1 MPRTWLR
8 AGAIQGP
15 PEDAGVLQDVLATGK
30 RLQSAPS
37 LPPIRPTM
45 RQVRLQLSL
54 FAALLFGVIPSAFAQ
69 DSVPLVGG
77 PPAVQAFDSLA
88 AAGTGS
94 TLPGG
99 WAFLETGT
107 NANSTYAADTGAANS
122 GNTYS
127 YGASASSE
135 RAFGMLR
142 SGSLVPMIGARL
154 RNDSG
159 NALSAIAV
167 AYTGEQWRL
176 GTAGRVDRLDFQY
189 SLDATSLGDAAATWV
204 DVDTLDFTSPVN
216 GGAVGALDGNL
227 AANRRAVSGSITGI
241 VLPVGVGIWV
251 RWLDLDASGADDGLA
266 IDDASFAVSGDPPPD
281 IAPTVTAT
289 TPANNAID
297 VPLAATLAISFSEP
311 VALGEPWFSL
321 ACSVSG
327 AHAAAVSG
335 GPTAYTITPSPAFVA
350 DESCTWTILAS
361 SVTDLDG
368 LPHTLAAN
376 HVVTFTTLDPANL
389 PAPTLVSSVPAN
401 GATNVP
407 RASDVRLSFSEP
419 VTTSPNAFTLQC
431 DGSPVVLGESGTGAQ
446 RTLTPA
452 GLLPASA
459 ACVFTIDG
467 ALVRNAADIALVGT
481 PTISFSVTA
490 GGTGNYYSQVNA
502 SSMPQLRCTLHA
514 TIRGHTAYPYSGSG
528 TTTWTILET
537 AQAMPGNPAKVIDV
551 YRNRAYNAVSDRAGT
566 GSGLTYNREHT
577 WPNSLGF
584 PGLTGNLGLPNAPY
598 TDTHML
604 WLSDTQWN
612 SDRGNKPFANCP
624 TGCGERI
631 TELNGG
637 VGGGSGVYPGNSN
650 WVRTPDGNLGSF
662 ETWNHRKG
670 EMARAIFYMAIRYE
684 GGVDPVSGQQEP
696 QLELTDTR
704 AQIVQVNNYAQ
715 TAYMGLLADLLA
727 WHAADPPDAE
737 EIARNNVIQTFQG
750 NRNPFVDHP
759 EWATR
764 ALFES
769 TTPTVCVLNDVI
781 FAHGFEAVAP

>member
-1 MPRTWLR
+1 MHFDRFR
-8 AGAIQGP
+8 A
-15 PEDAGVLQDVLATGK
+15 
-30 RLQSAPS
+30 
-37 LPPIRPTM
+37 
-45 RQVRLQLSL
+45 LSL
-54 FAALLFGVIPSAFAQ
+54 LASAFVLGAASPLSFAQ

-77 PPAVQAFDSLA
+77 PPAVQTFDTLA
-88 AAGTGS
+88 ATGTGS
-94 TLPGG
+94 AVPAG
-99 WAFLETGT
+99 WTFLESGT
-107 NANSTYAADTGAANS
+107 NANTTYAADTGATNS

-127 YGASASSE
+127 YGAVGSTE

-142 SGSLVPMIGARL
+142 SGSLLSMLGARL

-176 GTAGRVDRLDFQY
+176 GTAGRPDRLDFQY
-189 SLDATSLGDAAATWV
+189 SLDAVAVNDAAATWV
-204 DVDTLDFTSPVN
+204 NVDALDFIAPISA
-216 GGAVGALDGNL
+216 GATGALDGNL
-227 AANRRAVSGSITGI
+227 AANRTSVSASISGI
-241 VLPVGVGIWV
+241 TLATNATLWV
-251 RWLDLDASGADDGLA
+251 RWIDFDASGAEDGLA

-281 IAPTVTAT
+281 VAPTVSST
-289 TPANNAID
+289 TPANNAIN
-297 VPLAATLAISFSEP
+297 VPLNASLGVSFSEP
-311 VALGEPWFSL
+311 VMLSEPWFSL
-321 ACSVSG
+321 VCATSG

-335 GPTAYTITPSPAFVA
+335 GPTAYTLTPSPAFA
-350 DESCTWTILAS
+350 PNEACTWTIRGDA
-361 SVTDLDG
+361 VTDLDG
-368 LPHTLAAN
+368 LPHALGAN
-376 HVVTFTTLDPANL
+376 VVIGFTTVDPTSL
-389 PAPTLVSSVPAN
+389 PPPTLVSSVPTQ
-401 GATNVP
+401 GASNVP
-407 RASDVRLSFSEP
+407 RASDVRLTFSEP
-419 VTTSPNAFTLQC
+419 VTTSPNAFALQC
-431 DGSPVVLGESGTGAQ
+431 DSNPVVLGESGTGPQ

-452 GLLPASA
+452 GLLPANA
-459 ACVFTIDG
+459 ACVFTING

-481 PTISFSVTA
+481 PTISFTVS
-490 GGTGNYYSQVNA
+490 GGSTGNYYSQVNA
-502 SSMPQLRCTLHA
+502 SSMPQLRCSLHA

-528 TTTWTILET
+528 TNTWTILET

-612 SDRGNKPFANCP
+612 SDRGNMPFANCP
-624 TGCGERI
+624 QSASCGERI

-650 WVRTPDGNLGSF
+650 WVRGPNGNTGSF
-662 ETWNHRKG
+662 EVWNHRKG

-684 GGVDPVSGQQEP
+684 GGVDPTSGQMEP

-704 AQIVQVNNYAQ
+704 AQIVAMNNYAQ

-737 EIARNNVIQTFQG
+737 EVARNNVIQTFQG

-781 FAHGFEAVAP
+781 FAHGFETATP